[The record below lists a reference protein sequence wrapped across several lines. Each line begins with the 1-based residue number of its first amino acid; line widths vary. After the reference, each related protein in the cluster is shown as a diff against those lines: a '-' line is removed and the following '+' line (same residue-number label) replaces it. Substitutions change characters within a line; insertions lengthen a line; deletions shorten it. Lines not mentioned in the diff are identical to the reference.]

1 MYSCTLVCGRR
12 SVYAGF
18 CGVPARLLGPSR
30 RGGARVPVKNTIM
43 SILSFLQGSPGLSS
57 SGACER
63 GGGRAAGTR
72 HRRPFQTDDLVP
84 GEPNSP
90 GKSHA
95 ELTDVGANFSQFSRF
110 LQYNLTHSIAFCMH
124 SQFHHSPAIYLAR
137 RPAEGTSVTALINMS
152 IGLALGSGIPI
163 RIGADF
169 LLLHTP
175 AFGDHPGRCVG
186 IHPR

>member
-1 MYSCTLVCGRR
+1 MSHHAPRVRARSCKSAPRR
-12 SVYAGF
+12 RCPLCTS
-18 CGVPARLLGPSR
+18 ARREKS
-30 RGGARVPVKNTIM
+30 
-43 SILSFLQGSPGLSS
+43 
-57 SGACER
+57 ACER